1 MLPRFIPWLA
11 ALLATLPAT
20 VFAWQDCPPAGEV
33 GGVARFHCLLSH
45 EVQLTGHLDYEL
57 ALADAARHAGDP
69 TYAAIVL
76 ERVVARHPLQA
87 GARLDLV
94 IVSLDIG
101 DNLTAARH
109 LAVLRATP
117 NPPPLVIALIQ
128 RLEQSLKPADKSFD
142 TRPRFQGTVG
152 LGYDTNPNLGV
163 VADAIDLIINGSPLT
178 LVPDGSLA
186 PQAAFF
192 AGASAGVEYSY
203 SAKGLLSASGMV
215 REYEGL
221 SNEDSYAVTAN
232 LYHFLRD
239 NRHLEAVVADF
250 RTSEGLYLSR
260 IGLGARQHL
269 GHCRCSTLGVLVDH
283 LRGSEASTEA
293 TRLRLELETT
303 RELGL
308 ARFMLSSSVGYD
320 HQPEAGWGDT
330 LGLRL
335 GGDALVQM
343 GKVKGSMGLS
353 LYKGW
358 DDSPYSPLFGSRQR
372 DLERGTVRLG
382 LAYPVAE
389 GAEVFVDWS
398 YSRQQSGIVLF
409 DYDRHVSALGLR
421 LSF

>member
-45 EVQLTGHLDYEL
+45 EIQLTGHLDYEL

-76 ERVVARHPLQA
+76 ERIVARHPLQA

-232 LYHFLRD
+232 L
-239 NRHLEAVVADF
+239 
-250 RTSEGLYLSR
+250 
-260 IGLGARQHL
+260 
-269 GHCRCSTLGVLVDH
+269 
-283 LRGSEASTEA
+283 
-293 TRLRLELETT
+293 
-303 RELGL
+303 
-308 ARFMLSSSVGYD
+308 
-320 HQPEAGWGDT
+320 
-330 LGLRL
+330 
-335 GGDALVQM
+335 
-343 GKVKGSMGLS
+343 
-353 LYKGW
+353 
-358 DDSPYSPLFGSRQR
+358 
-372 DLERGTVRLG
+372 
-382 LAYPVAE
+382 
-389 GAEVFVDWS
+389 
-398 YSRQQSGIVLF
+398 
-409 DYDRHVSALGLR
+409 
-421 LSF
+421 